1 MRPPKLNKKNNVHLF
16 KLTSG
21 CRWSP
26 GRLLV
31 LNTTEWCLGAAEPR
45 GIHRKSE
52 LPHPNLRRKTA
63 FWGLK
68 WLKWLNIKLWM
79 VKYGEILV
87 AKMANPSIFAPK
99 NHHVYWLNPM
109 SPGFSAKFLLAV
121 SRYPV
126 IKRGLLENIPFI
138 VDFASYKP
146 PQLVQGLPLICLICL
161 MTLAGKSLVTNPWH
175 RRANHWLQTHYIIYI
190 YVCVCVCMF
199 FFYLHVRIVKF
210 NFWV

>member
-1 MRPPKLNKKNNVHLF
+1 MRPPKLNKKSNVHLF
-16 KLTSG
+16 KLKSG
-21 CRWSP
+21 CGFWSP

-52 LPHPNLRRKTA
+52 LPHPNLIRKNA

-99 NHHVYWLNPM
+99 NHHGKLVESHEFQVFQPSFCWTGLPDPSNLACWKIPLIYLWLIFRIKP
-109 SPGFSAKFLLAV
+109 PFLLRI
-121 SRYPV
+121 SE
-126 IKRGLLENIPFI
+126 L
-138 VDFASYKP
+138 
-146 PQLVQGLPLICLICL
+146 
-161 MTLAGKSLVTNPWH
+161 T
-175 RRANHWLQTHYIIYI
+175 
-190 YVCVCVCMF
+190 MF
-199 FFYLHVRIVKF
+199 D
-210 NFWV
+210 NTGG

>member
-1 MRPPKLNKKNNVHLF
+1 MRPPKLNKKSNVHLF
-16 KLTSG
+16 KLKSG
-21 CRWSP
+21 CGFWSP

-31 LNTTEWCLGAAEPR
+31 LNTTEWCLGAAEPW

-52 LPHPNLRRKTA
+52 LPHPNLIRKNA

-99 NHHVYWLNPM
+99 NHHGKLVESHEFQVFQPSFCWTGLPD
-109 SPGFSAKFLLAV
+109 
-121 SRYPV
+121 RYPV

-138 VDFASYKP
+138 RWFCKSYKS
-146 PQLVQGLPLICLICL
+146 PQLVQGLPLDMFDMFDDIGGQII
-161 MTLAGKSLVTNPWH
+161 GYKP
-175 RRANHWLQTHYIIYI
+175 IIYI
-190 YVCVCVCMF
+190 YMCVCVF
-199 FFYLHVRIVKF
+199 FISMLEL
-210 NFWV
+210 